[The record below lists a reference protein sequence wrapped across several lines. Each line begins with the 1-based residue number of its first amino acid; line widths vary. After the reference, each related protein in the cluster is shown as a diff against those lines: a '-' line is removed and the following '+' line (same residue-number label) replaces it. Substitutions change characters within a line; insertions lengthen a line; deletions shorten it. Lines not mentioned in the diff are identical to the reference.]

1 VKIVSRQIV
10 KQGKIITQDDLV
22 QEIAQV

>member
-1 VKIVSRQIV
+1 VSRQIV